1 MERRLGRGLG
11 SLLSEAAPSEPQAEV
26 EIARIRPNPF
36 QPRKSFDPE
45 ALAALKTSI
54 ERHGVLQPLV
64 VRPAPEG
71 YELISGERRWRAAKA
86 AGLKAVPAVI
96 RNGVRDEEM
105 LELALVENLQRMD
118 LDPIERARGFLTMIE
133 TLGLTQEQVGTRI
146 GLPRA
151 TVTNHLRLLEL
162 PDQIQDAVGN
172 GLISMG
178 HAKALMGARG
188 MSNQLHLLADI
199 VREGLS
205 VREIER
211 RVRLQGQS
219 KVVSSARSRP
229 ETAPWV
235 AELETRIRQALGT
248 KVRVVN
254 HSDYRGE
261 IVLEYFDQ
269 ATLERLIDVL
279 APRALL

>member
-11 SLLSEAAPSEPQAEV
+11 SLLSDPGPSEPQAEID
-26 EIARIRPNPF
+26 IARIRPNPF
-36 QPRKSFDPE
+36 QPRRSFDPE
-45 ALAALKTSI
+45 SLAALKSSI

-64 VRPAPEG
+64 LRPALEG

-86 AGLKAVPAVI
+86 AGLRAVPAVI
-96 RNGVRDEEM
+96 RPGVRDEEM
-105 LELALVENLQRMD
+105 LELALVENLQRAD
-118 LDPIERARGFLTMIE
+118 LDPIERAGGFLALIE
-133 TLGLTQEQVGTRI
+133 TLGLTQEQVGARI

-162 PDQIQDAVGN
+162 PDQIQDAVGK

-178 HAKALMGARG
+178 HAKALMGARSP
-188 MSNQLHLLADI
+188 SNQLRFLADI
-199 VREGLS
+199 VRDGLS

-211 RVRLQGQS
+211 RVRLQGPS
-219 KVVSSARSRP
+219 KVTSSARSRP
-229 ETAPWV
+229 ETPPWV
-235 AELETRIRQALGT
+235 VELETRMRQALGT
-248 KVRVVN
+248 KVRIQN

-269 ATLERLIDVL
+269 PTLERLIDVL